1 MEWVQILL
9 PSLLVVIGGIIGW
22 IVRSRTE
29 EYRAVREKLR
39 AEQRAIYHAILEPYI
54 GIFADLKGEGV
65 SKATQKIVSYDY
77 KKTAFDLNLIGS
89 DEVVQAYNKMMQHSY
104 KAEETGKQDPK
115 EMMRLWGSLLL
126 EIRKSLGNKNTK
138 LDEWDMLRGMIK
150 DIDRFTR

>member
-9 PSLLVVIGGIIGW
+9 PSLLVVIGGIVGW

-89 DEVVQAYNKMMQHSY
+89 DEVVQAYNKMIQHAY

-115 EMMRLWGSLLL
+115 EMMHLWGSLLL